1 MKNIGTNDASSTAG
15 ACTPTPTTTM
25 PITAA
30 ME

>member
-15 ACTPTPTTTM
+15 VWTPAITTTI

-30 ME
+30 SE